1 MKVKDYYQLDY
12 WRLDGTDGD
21 NETDKEIRTLARSLF
36 PSDLVPYI
44 NSFGMLIDAYLD
56 WNYPDGVMK
65 ALSLAFPDMIFDL
78 YWEDG
83 DSIDSSH
90 TYFVAG
96 LHQFAVGHITYDEFD
111 PNKLEK

>member
-1 MKVKDYYQLDY
+1 MNVKDFYQLDY
-12 WRLDGTDGD
+12 WKLDGSMTSD
-21 NETDKEIRTLARSLF
+21 EEDKEIRILARHLF
-36 PSDLVPYI
+36 PSNVSLFVND
-44 NSFGMLIDAYLD
+44 FGMILD
-56 WNYPDGVMK
+56 GCLEWNYPDGVMR
-65 ALSLAFPDMIFDL
+65 AMSLAFPDVVFDL

>member
-1 MKVKDYYQLDY
+1 MKDYYQLDY
-12 WRLDGTDGD
+12 WRLDWTNID

-36 PSDLVPYI
+36 PSDVVPYI
-44 NSFGMLIDAYLD
+44 NSFGMLIDARLD
-56 WNYPDGVMK
+56 WDYPDKEMK

-83 DSIDSSH
+83 DSIHSSH
-90 TYFVAG
+90 TYFVEG
-96 LHQFAVGHITYDEFD
+96 LHQFARGRITYDEFD

>member
-12 WRLDGTDGD
+12 WRLDWTNID

-36 PSDLVPYI
+36 PSDVVPYI
-44 NSFGMLIDAYLD
+44 NSFSMLIDARLD
-56 WNYPDGVMK
+56 WDYPDKEMK

>member
-1 MKVKDYYQLDY
+1 MKDYYRLDY
-12 WRLDGTDGD
+12 WRLDGTDSD
-21 NETDKEIRTLARSLF
+21 DETDKEIRTLARNLF
-36 PSDLVPYI
+36 PSNVVPCT
-44 NSFGMLIDAYLD
+44 NSFDMMLNGYFD

-65 ALSLAFPDMIFDL
+65 ALSLAFPDMVFDL

-83 DSIDSSH
+83 SSIDSAH

-96 LHQFAVGHITYDEFD
+96 LHQFAVGHITYDKFD

>member
-36 PSDLVPYI
+36 PSDVVPYI

-56 WNYPDGVMK
+56 WNYPDGVME
-65 ALSLAFPDMIFDL
+65 ALSLAFP
-78 YWEDG
+78 
-83 DSIDSSH
+83 
-90 TYFVAG
+90 
-96 LHQFAVGHITYDEFD
+96 
-111 PNKLEK
+111 

>member
-1 MKVKDYYQLDY
+1 M
-12 WRLDGTDGD
+12 
-21 NETDKEIRTLARSLF
+21 
-36 PSDLVPYI
+36 
-44 NSFGMLIDAYLD
+44 
-56 WNYPDGVMK
+56 
-65 ALSLAFPDMIFDL
+65 SLAFPDMIFDL

-96 LHQFAVGHITYDEFD
+96 LHQFARGHITYDEFD

>member
-1 MKVKDYYQLDY
+1 MEAKDYYQLDY

-36 PSDLVPYI
+36 SSDVVPYI

-56 WNYPDGVMK
+56 WNYPDEVMK
-65 ALSLAFPDMIFDL
+65 ALSLAFPDMVFDL
-78 YWEDG
+78 YWEDRG
-83 DSIDSSH
+83 SIDSSH

-96 LHQFAVGHITYDEFD
+96 LHQFARGYITYDEFD